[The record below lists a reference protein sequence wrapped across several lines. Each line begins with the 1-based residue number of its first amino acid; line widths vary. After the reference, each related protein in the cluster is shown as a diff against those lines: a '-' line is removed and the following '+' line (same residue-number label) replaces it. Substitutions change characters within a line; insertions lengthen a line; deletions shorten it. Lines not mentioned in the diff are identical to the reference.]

1 MKRDLSTLLYHLN
14 PECSTSALA
23 LRFDWLAPLFRADL
37 DQWLLQEAAVE
48 ILPLRAVGA
57 FDNVIRQESDP
68 RNSRDHWRRTMPA
81 YLYQG
86 SYSSDALR
94 ALVTNPEDR
103 SVAARAVIEANGGTM
118 TGCWM
123 AFGEDDIIVIADM
136 PDDESMAGAALAIS
150 STGAIVG
157 GKHGQ
162 GRCGYESI
170 QTTRLTA
177 GVGLER
183 AAARLAQWARS
194 GRESVF
200 V

>member
-157 GKHGQ
+157 G
-162 GRCGYESI
+162 R
-170 QTTRLTA
+170 TTKLLTMDQAVASMGKA
-177 GVGLER
+177 GAVMK
-183 AAARLAQWARS
+183 AYKPPA
-194 GRESVF
+194 
-200 V
+200 